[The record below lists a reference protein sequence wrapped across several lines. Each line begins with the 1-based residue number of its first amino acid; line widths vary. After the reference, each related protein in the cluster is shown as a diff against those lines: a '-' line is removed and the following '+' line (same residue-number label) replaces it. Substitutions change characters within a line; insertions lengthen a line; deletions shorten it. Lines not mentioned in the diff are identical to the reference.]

1 MGVNKMDHAQRV
13 VDEFKELLGPD
24 VRGKISDNQYRAL
37 VVLVREA
44 IAAEMNQSAEQIE
57 AVAKQMR
64 VNLQKP
70 DLAL

>member
-1 MGVNKMDHAQRV
+1 MGVNEMDHAQLA

>member
-1 MGVNKMDHAQRV
+1 MAVNTMDHAQLV
-13 VDEFKELLGPD
+13 ADKFKELLGPD
-24 VRGKISDNQYRAL
+24 VRGKISDTQYRAL

-57 AVAKQMR
+57 ALAKQMR
-64 VNLQKP
+64 ANLQKP